1 MNGFIKSRKRSFDF
15 CLKDS
20 AFRAVKK
27 DKKFLTRFV
36 KGVPFSWKM
45 VYHKGKGLDLTG
57 IRICWVPH
65 GDHAANFCGPEITV
79 TGKFNWEAKSIFVCL
94 LSHLWDLGQWPW
106 TFYNMH
112 YRAYSL
118 TWTASVLIYTNIESF
133 YIRQEFNK
141 PLLVCCAFPIA
152 GPRRTWPIVF
162 S

>member
-1 MNGFIKSRKRSFDF
+1 
-15 CLKDS
+15 
-20 AFRAVKK
+20 
-27 DKKFLTRFV
+27 
-36 KGVPFSWKM
+36 M
-45 VYHKGKGLDLTG
+45 VYHKGKGLDLTR

-112 YRAYSL
+112 YRANSL
-118 TWTASVLIYTNIESF
+118 TWPASVLNYTNIESF

-162 S
+162 SYQYESIWISIWIRRNLKETVSREYYHVTCIEKTKHTN